1 MKGLARPLFKAFIFS
16 VILSIAVSSI
26 YYAVAQKGIDYTHA
40 LPKIFEGI
48 LFLNIII
55 FIMSLPSLFLVNAA
69 YWNNLVV
76 RLLLYFAGP
85 VVFII
90 TALTLKLPPADHVVY
105 LLTGVV
111 FIVVRVVFYYL
122 AVKKRK

>member
-16 VILSIAVSSI
+16 VILSIAASSI
-26 YYAVAQKGIDYTHA
+26 YYAVAQKGIDYMHA

-69 YWNNLVV
+69 YWNNLAV

-90 TALTLKLPPADHVVY
+90 TALTLKLPPADKAVY
-105 LLTGVV
+105 LLSGVI
-111 FIVVRVVFYYL
+111 FLVVRVVFYYL